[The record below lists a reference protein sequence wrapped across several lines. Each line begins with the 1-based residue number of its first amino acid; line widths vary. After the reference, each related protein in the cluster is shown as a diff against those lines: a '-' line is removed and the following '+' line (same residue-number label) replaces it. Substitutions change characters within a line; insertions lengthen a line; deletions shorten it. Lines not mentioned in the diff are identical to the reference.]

1 MNKFEEYCRD
11 KLITELFIQKFIIY
25 KSDILIIVIGIMTL
39 NEQQLL
45 ARIKKEAKNKQ
56 IYVVH
61 NLQNY
66 QTHEQVKDY
75 IENTLKNWFECWR
88 KYLSKIF
95 KKWKRNWRI
104 IIVKLM
110 NIIINQL
117 LIFLKKKIVKKRQK
131 FSIINECKKFLKDL
145 SEEIIEEKINENSIS
160 VEEIDDNNDK
170 ICIQNQEN
178 ITLKKFM
185 IDEMGYILWRKNK
198 KFIITYSR
206 LLFIYIWRTSKWR
219 YWNWRRF

>member
-1 MNKFEEYCRD
+1 
-11 KLITELFIQKFIIY
+11 
-25 KSDILIIVIGIMTL
+25 MTL

-56 IYVVH
+56 IYIVH

-75 IENTLKNWFECWR
+75 IENTLKNLFDINVEENIYQKFLKSENETEENYFT
-88 KYLSKIF
+88 KYFIEKGKSGEDEKNCTVHLILVNDYSE
-95 KKWKRNWRI
+95 
-104 IIVKLM
+104 
-110 NIIINQL
+110 INEYYNKPT
-117 LIFLKKKIVKKRQK
+117 INFLKKEMETVKTRHK

-170 ICIQNQEN
+170 IYIQNQEN
-178 ITLKKFM
+178 ITLKKFV
-185 IDEMGYILWRKNK
+185 ID
-198 KFIITYSR
+198 
-206 LLFIYIWRTSKWR
+206 
-219 YWNWRRF
+219 